1 MENKTT
7 KRDALALI
15 KDGIS
20 NEITI
25 AYALAE
31 LEALDKTNAKRRAKN
46 AEKRAEEA
54 PIYDAV
60 AAVLTDEPKT
70 ASDVFALGIEGIP
83 NVQKASSVL
92 RNLVDAERANVQ
104 DVKVKGK
111 GTAKGYTAVTDAE

>member
-7 KRDALALI
+7 KREVLALI
-15 KDGIS
+15 KDGVS
-20 NEITI
+20 NEATI
-25 AYALAE
+25 AYAVAE

-60 AAVLTDEPKT
+60 AAILTSEPKT
-70 ASDVFALGIEGIP
+70 ASDIFALGIEGIP

-92 RNLVDAERANVQ
+92 RNLVADERAVSH
-104 DVKVKGK
+104 DVKIPGK
-111 GTAKGYTAVTDAE
+111 GPAKGYTAIAE